1 MNDDTEIAVDNNV
14 HEFRSWANVFLEAML
29 GNGRKP
35 AAGVEVSPESALY
48 STGILACVR
57 VLSESIASIPLNLYR
72 RIPGGGKEIAED
84 HPLQEILAYQPNSWM
99 TSFEWREWM
108 QSQMLLWGNAYSLIK
123 PGKRG
128 AVDQLI
134 PLHASRMKA
143 ERLEN
148 GKLRYWYQEPD
159 KASPTPYR
167 QEQILHLRWL
177 SSDGVTGY
185 VPVQLSQ
192 DAISLARAA
201 EIYSSSFFGNGAQGG
216 TSFKTTQPKK
226 PEEMRKFKEQWDE
239 IHRGAAAAFK
249 TVVVPYGYEKDK
261 ELVNNSS
268 NQLIETRRYQLEE
281 QARIY
286 RVPLQMLGELTNVRQ
301 STSEQSA
308 IDFVTFSLTPH
319 CRRWQFAIRRDLITD
334 DKEYFVEFDMSS
346 LMVGDHAARAQ
357 FLREGFNMGALSVDE
372 IRGSMGYNPLPDGMG
387 KKRFVPVNMQLLE
400 AFTPESPQQT
410 QAAVAAQESD
420 SPVEAEADEAL
431 PEDGNEGPTPASAP
445 TASRS
450 AAEALFRTTL
460 RRLASTEI
468 KGVIERRNKPPK
480 LAAWLTACEERMR
493 SELAD
498 AALATGRDIEQFVL
512 QWGQESRDRLL
523 ECHRSGSPYE
533 EAEKSWMNRESLSDG

>member
-1 MNDDTEIAVDNNV
+1 MNEDTEIATDTNV
-14 HEFRSWANVFLEAML
+14 YEFRSWANVFLEAML

-35 AAGVEVSPESALY
+35 AAGIDVTPESALY

-84 HPLQEILAYQPNSWM
+84 HPLQEVLAYQPNSWM

-128 AVDQLI
+128 SVDQLI
-134 PLHASRMKA
+134 PMHASRMKV

-148 GKLRYWYQEPD
+148 GKLRYYYQEPGQ
-159 KASPTPYR
+159 STPVPYR

-226 PEEMRKFKEQWDE
+226 PEELRKFKEQWDE
-239 IHRGAAAAFK
+239 IHRGAASAFK
-249 TVVVPYGYEKDK
+249 TVVVPFGYEKDK
-261 ELVNNSS
+261 ELINNAA

-286 RVPLQMLGELTNVRQ
+286 RVPLQMLGDITNVRQ
-301 STSEQSA
+301 STSEQSG
-308 IDFVTFSLTPH
+308 IEFVTFSLTPH
-319 CRRWQFAIRRDLITD
+319 CKRWQYAIRRDLITD
-334 DKEYFVEFDMSS
+334 DKNYFVEFDMSS

-372 IRGSMGYNPLPDGMG
+372 IRGAMGYNPLPEGQG
-387 KKRFVPVNMQLLE
+387 AKRFVPVNMQLLE
-400 AFTPESPQQT
+400 AFTPEAPQQT
-410 QAAVAAQESD
+410 QSVAEDDGGESQSEGED
-420 SPVEAEADEAL
+420 SDE
-431 PEDGNEGPTPASAP
+431 PMDGNEGPAPATTP
-445 TASRS
+445 TTNRS

-460 RRLASTEI
+460 RRLAATEI
-468 KGVIERRNKPPK
+468 AGILERRNKPAK
-480 LAAWLTACEERMR
+480 LQAWLEACEQRMKT
-493 SELAD
+493 ELSD
-498 AALATGRDIEQFVL
+498 AAMATNRDIDAFVL